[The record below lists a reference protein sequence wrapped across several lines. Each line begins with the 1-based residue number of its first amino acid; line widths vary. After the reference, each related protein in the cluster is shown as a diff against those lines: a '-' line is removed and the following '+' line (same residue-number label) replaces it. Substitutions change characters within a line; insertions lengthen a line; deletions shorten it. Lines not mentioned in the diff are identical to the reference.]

1 MRDKILKL
9 VEKVMEVNEN
19 TKHDVFFEIAPHVKW
34 CEIKVCEGGWEN
46 QPKNRIE
53 YMHFYYDEYYK
64 KEDYDKIINR
74 LEELLN
80 D

>member
-1 MRDKILKL
+1 MTDKILKL

-19 TKHDVFFEIAPHVKW
+19 TKHDVFFEITPHVKW
-34 CEIKVCEGGWEN
+34 CEIRICEGGWEN
-46 QPKNRIE
+46 RYQEME
-53 YMHFYYDEYYK
+53 YIHFYYDEYYE
-64 KEDYDKIINR
+64 KEDYDKMINR

>member
-9 VEKVMEVNEN
+9 VEKVIEVNEN
-19 TKHDVFFEIAPHVKW
+19 TKHDVFFNITPHVKW
-34 CEIKVCEGGWEN
+34 CEIRICEGGWEN
-46 QPKNRIE
+46 RERNRTE
-53 YMHFYYDEYYK
+53 YIYFHYNEYHE
-64 KEDYDKIINR
+64 KEDYDKIMNR

>member
-1 MRDKILKL
+1 MTDKILKL

-19 TKHDVFFEIAPHVKW
+19 TEHDVFFGIEPHVKW
-34 CEIKVCEGGWEN
+34 CEIKICEGGWEN
-46 QPKNRIE
+46 RARNGTG
-53 YMHFYYDEYYK
+53 YMRCYYDKYFK
-64 KEDYDKIINR
+64 KEDYDKMINR

>member
-1 MRDKILKL
+1 MTDKILKL

-19 TKHDVFFEIAPHVKW
+19 TEHHVFFEIAPHIKW
-34 CEIKVCEGGWEN
+34 CEVRIYEGGWKKQVRNEA
-46 QPKNRIE
+46 E
-53 YMHFYYDEYYK
+53 YIRFDYGKYFK

>member
-1 MRDKILKL
+1 MTDKILKL

-19 TKHDVFFEIAPHVKW
+19 TEHDVFFEIAPHVKW

-46 QPKNRIE
+46 RPRNRTE
-53 YMHFYYDEYYK
+53 YIHFYYDEYFK